1 MMTIIREPIKK
12 VGKDYII
19 YGMGNLFTKIAAL
32 LLIPIYTKYLSVSE
46 VGVIAVIEM
55 IEQLMLP
62 FALAGLSNA
71 LWRFLGKQ
79 DKIHPSQVIS
89 SGFWGSTII
98 GILLFL
104 VSIFFIPN
112 IGRFLFLDPEEYW
125 FLYPV
130 LLNVLFITSIRYVMR
145 VLQFQ
150 RRAFLFSLISVCQ
163 LAGILGL
170 SIVLVSQYKWGLMGI
185 IVAKSMVN
193 GILFIPILLFMI
205 IKYLSSFSYS
215 IFKQMAKYGYPLLPM
230 TLALAFLN
238 FSDRY
243 FLNLFVPQNEIGIY
257 SIAYRIG
264 MIIQMFLVLPLYM
277 SFLPM
282 VFKIGVDS
290 KSNKEII
297 SDMMFYYSA
306 LGCFLFLAVTLFSE
320 NLILL
325 IATDVY
331 KTGLKFIPIIL
342 LAYFINGFRQF
353 FMAVPA
359 LKDKTSQLGM
369 IALGVIGINIVSN
382 WFFIST
388 FGTIGAAISTI
399 LSFVLLTWAVYL
411 LSQLEQKIH
420 WKWSRILI
428 CCFFAGAIF
437 LLAQMLKLN
446 CELNVYLIN
455 IAGLVLFPIVLRIF
469 KVIGPKEL
477 KGIKHLFTSIQ
488 KKQN

>member
-1 MMTIIREPIKK
+1 
-12 VGKDYII
+12 
-19 YGMGNLFTKIAAL
+19 
-32 LLIPIYTKYLSVSE
+32 
-46 VGVIAVIEM
+46 
-55 IEQLMLP
+55 
-62 FALAGLSNA
+62 
-71 LWRFLGKQ
+71 
-79 DKIHPSQVIS
+79 
-89 SGFWGSTII
+89 
-98 GILLFL
+98 
-104 VSIFFIPN
+104 
-112 IGRFLFLDPEEYW
+112 
-125 FLYPV
+125 
-130 LLNVLFITSIRYVMR
+130 MR
-145 VLQFQ
+145 VLQFH

-185 IVAKSMVN
+185 ILAKSMVN

-205 IKYLSSFSYS
+205 IKYLSSFSSS
-215 IFKQMAKYGYPLLPM
+215 IFKQMARYGYPLMPM
-230 TLALAFLN
+230 TLALTFLN

-297 SDMMFYYSA
+297 SDMMFYYSV

-331 KTGLKFIPIIL
+331 ITGLKFIPIIL

-369 IALGVIGINIVSN
+369 IALAVIGINIVSN

-428 CCFFAGAIF
+428 CCFLAGAIF
-437 LLAQMLKLN
+437 LLAHMLKLN

-455 IAGLVLFPIVLRIF
+455 IAGLILFPIVLRIF
-469 KVIGPKEL
+469 NVIGPKEL
-477 KGIKHLFTSIQ
+477 KGVKHLFTSIQ
-488 KKQN
+488 TK